1 MIPFR
6 HFRPDSAG
14 LGAFDRG
21 RDKGHAIDA
30 IINRRK
36 VAIGRN
42 RLSVQHR
49 FNCSGYLEV
58 DVRKRFNERLRV
70 TRGPVM

>member
-14 LGAFDRG
+14 LGAFDCG

-30 IINRRK
+30 IINPGK

-49 FNCSGYLEV
+49 FNCSRYLEV
-58 DVRKRFNERLRV
+58 DVRKHFNERLRAPA
-70 TRGPVM
+70 GQ